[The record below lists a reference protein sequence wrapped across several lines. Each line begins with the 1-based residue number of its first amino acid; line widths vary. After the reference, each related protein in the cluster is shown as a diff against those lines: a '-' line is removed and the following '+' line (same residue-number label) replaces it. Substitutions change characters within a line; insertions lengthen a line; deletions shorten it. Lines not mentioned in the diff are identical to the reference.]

1 LIITRKLESDKMLD
15 FYIEIIKYRQVEK
28 IQTH

>member
-1 LIITRKLESDKMLD
+1 MLS
-15 FYIEIIKYRQVEK
+15 FYIEIIKYNQVEK